1 MHAQK
6 TALLYGILQLI
17 ICSILVAIIE
27 HDIIRGALDETVRW
41 AYVCPSLTITAGLIT
56 IAAYCIRNSK
66 WIYGTAMVLNGAGL
80 LCWSAA
86 LITVILSWI
95 ISAEYTR
102 SNIFYPFALIFIVL
116 EMIAGALSDIS
127 LWDAYAE
134 GRKETDGLPKVA
146 AESPDS
152 EQPKSSTLA

>member
-17 ICSILVAIIE
+17 ICSISVGIIE

-41 AYVCPSLTITAGLIT
+41 AYICPSMSITAGLIT
-56 IAAYCIRNSK
+56 IIAYCIENSK
-66 WIYGTAMVLNGAGL
+66 WIYGAAMVLNGAGL

-86 LITVILSWI
+86 LIIVILSWI

-102 SNIFYPFALIFIVL
+102 SNIFYPFALIFITS
-116 EMIAGALSDIS
+116 EMIAGGLSDIS
-127 LWDAYAE
+127 LWDAYCE
-134 GRKETDGLPKVA
+134 RRKETDGLSKVTA
-146 AESPDS
+146 AAPES
-152 EQPKSSTLA
+152 EKPKSSAFA